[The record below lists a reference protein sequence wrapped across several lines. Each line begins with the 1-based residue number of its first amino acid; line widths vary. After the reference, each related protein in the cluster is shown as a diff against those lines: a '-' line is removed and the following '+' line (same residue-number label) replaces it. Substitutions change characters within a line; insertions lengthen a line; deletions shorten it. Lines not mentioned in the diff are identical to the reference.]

1 MVRVEWD
8 EAKNLENRRKH
19 GLSFE
24 EAEELF
30 ASGADFLEIFD
41 ETHSESEDRF
51 IAIGPI
57 TRGLI
62 LVVWT
67 APDDETLRII
77 SARGATEREH
87 ALYHSYMDER
97 R

>member
-1 MVRVEWD
+1 MEWD

-24 EAEELF
+24 EAKNLF
-30 ASGADFLEIFD
+30 AGESDYLEIFD
-41 ETHSESEDRF
+41 EAHSGTEDRF
-51 IAIGPI
+51 IAIGPVL
-57 TRGLI
+57 RGLI

-67 APDDETLRII
+67 ARDEETLRLI
-77 SARGATEREH
+77 SARWATEREQS
-87 ALYHSYMDER
+87 LYHSYMDKR